1 MKPLVII
8 ADDLSGAAESAAGF
22 LLRSSGISLR
32 LGPDAPDGSGVTVF
46 DLHSRR
52 SDPAR
57 ASRDVRSVLQSSD
70 GSEIVKKIDS
80 LLRGNIAA
88 EVGELSRDGSP
99 VIVAA
104 GLPSCRTSPCRC
116 CPSTWARTRAST

>member
-1 MKPLVII
+1 M
-8 ADDLSGAAESAAGF
+8 
-22 LLRSSGISLR
+22 
-32 LGPDAPDGSGVTVF
+32 TVF

-104 GLPSCRTSPCRC
+104 GLPRQGRTVQDGVVLVDGVALH
-116 CPSTWARTRAST
+116 STDLCARSRSRLLGRLQRRSARRQSLLAYRWTTFAPGG